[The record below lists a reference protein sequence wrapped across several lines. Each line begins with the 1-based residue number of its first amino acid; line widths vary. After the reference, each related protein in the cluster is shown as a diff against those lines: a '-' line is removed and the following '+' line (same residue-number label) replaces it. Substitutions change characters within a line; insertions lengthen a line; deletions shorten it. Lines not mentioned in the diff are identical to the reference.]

1 MDHSQNHPLRVLFL
15 TAEFDPYAKVG
26 GLGDYSGSLP
36 RSIKVLGA
44 AQNRPVDIRVAI
56 PYHGQFHPQL
66 PQYKKSADITVD
78 IGNEEAHGSAYE
90 FIHEKVPLYLIRRSG
105 KAAGYRAIYNRTQLD
120 DARKFVFYSL
130 AIADL
135 VKKLGWMPDVVHAND
150 WHTALSLHYFA
161 GLRKKNQLF
170 RSIKLLQVIHNM
182 PYLGEGSRGVMKK
195 FGIRPVKSDL
205 IPEWAKFLPLPM
217 GLVSADWIATVSPS
231 YAEELTTKE
240 FSSGLAEFFLANRD
254 KTTGILNG
262 IDTTIWDPEFDP
274 LIPSQFSAAN
284 LENRQ
289 ANKEAVLNDLGLRI
303 DGRKPLLVFI
313 SRLTPQKGVDIIL
326 KSLPKLLDLDWNAV
340 ILGCGDKDLE
350 TGLSSFEAAHPDR
363 FRAVLEFNNAMAH
376 KLYAAGDILLMP
388 SRYEP
393 CGLSQMIAMRY
404 GCIPVASAVGGLKDS
419 ILPADQS
426 NGTGYLFEGS
436 DENSLIPCLRKALL
450 DYQNEK
456 KWSQMQQRAMDKDF
470 SWTRS
475 AGQYIDLYSQLSRTF
490 QELKTA

>member
-1 MDHSQNHPLRVLFL
+1 MEHSQKPPLRVLFL

-36 RSIKVLGA
+36 KSIKVLGA
-44 AQNRPVDIRVAI
+44 SQNHPIDIRVAI
-56 PYHGQFHPQL
+56 PYHGQFHPRL
-66 PQYKKSADITVD
+66 PLYKKSAEITVD
-78 IGNEEAHGSAYE
+78 TGNTEAYGSAYE
-90 FIHEKVPLYLIRRSG
+90 FMHQDVPLYLIRRSG

-120 DARKFVFYSL
+120 DARKFIFFSL

-150 WHTALSLHYFA
+150 WHTALALHHFA
-161 GLRKKNQLF
+161 SLRKKDHIF
-170 RSIKLLQVIHNM
+170 SSIKLLQVIHNM
-182 PYLGEGSRGVMKK
+182 PYLGEGTQGVMEK
-195 FGIRPVKSDL
+195 FGIRPVKSRL
-205 IPEWAKFLPLPM
+205 IPEWGKYLPLPM

-231 YAEELTTKE
+231 YAEELTTEK
-240 FSSGLAEFFLANRD
+240 FSSGLADFFMANRE

-262 IDTTIWDPEFDP
+262 IDTTIWDPENDP
-274 LIPSQFSAAN
+274 LISSQFSAAN
-284 LENRQ
+284 LRDRQ
-289 ANKEAVLNDLGLRI
+289 ANKESVLQELSLTN

-313 SRLTPQKGVDIIL
+313 SRLTPQKGMDIIL
-326 KSLPKLLDLDWNAV
+326 KSLPELLNLDWNAV

-363 FRAVLEFNNAMAH
+363 FRALLEFNNPMAH

-419 ILPADQS
+419 IVPADQS
-426 NGTGYLFEGS
+426 NGTGYLFESS

-456 KWSQMQQRAMDKDF
+456 KWSQMQQRAMGKDF

-475 AGQYIDLYSQLSRTF
+475 AGQYIDLYSQLSRSIY
-490 QELKTA
+490 K